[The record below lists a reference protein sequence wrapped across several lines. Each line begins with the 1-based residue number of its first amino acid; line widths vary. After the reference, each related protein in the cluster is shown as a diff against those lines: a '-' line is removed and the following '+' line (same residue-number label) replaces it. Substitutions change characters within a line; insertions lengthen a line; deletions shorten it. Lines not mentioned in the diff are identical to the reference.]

1 MRRRSAAEGR
11 RGYGHPVPADP
22 GGGLTSAEVAE
33 RVARGQVNVTDD
45 RSTRTL
51 GEILRANVL
60 TRFNAIVASLGAIV
74 VVFGDLRDALFALV
88 MVSNAVIGT
97 AQEWRSKRTLD
108 RLALVSTP
116 AVRVWRDGQPVDLAP
131 TDVVLDDL
139 FEVGAGDQVAV
150 DAEVVATGGM
160 SVDESLLTGEADAV
174 AKSAGDQLM
183 SGSFVVAGAGRA
195 RATAVG
201 DDAYAAR
208 LASEARRYHPPRS
221 ELARGIDR
229 ILQVVTWL
237 VVPVAALLFLSRW
250 VGEHESWRDSL
261 VGSVAGVVALV
272 PQGLVLLLSL
282 AQAVAVIRLGRNRV
296 LVQQLAAVETLARV
310 TVLATDK
317 TGTLTTGAVSLVD
330 VHPPTPGSPV
340 DERVANVLASMA
352 AADEHPNATMAAI
365 AAAYPEV
372 PGWTVDEHIPFDS
385 AHKFTAVAFGGEGV
399 WYVGA
404 PEVLVASDSAAMA
417 SVTTF
422 ADQGLRVLLL
432 AGAPTLAAAGE
443 LPAGLEPVAT
453 VVLADDI
460 RPDAAD
466 TIAYFRREN
475 VELKVISGDNPRT
488 VAAIAERCGVPVG
501 DRWVDARTLDDDE
514 AVGAAM
520 DDVAVFGRVTPHVK
534 RSLVRAAQAGRGRG
548 GDDRRRRER
557 HARAEGRRPRHRH
570 GVGHA
575 GRPVGGGVGA
585 ARRPLRHPAR
595 RGRRG
600 APRDRQHRACR
611 PPVRHQDGMG
621 GGARRADRGVHDQLP
636 DPAPPAHRGRCP
648 DDRHPRVRAQLPAQ
662 PRTGA
667 DRVPASR
674 PAVLAPGRRGDRRR
688 HLRRVRHRPL
698 LARGRVAG
706 VRRERRHAHPGDPR
720 PVDAVRVGPAARPG
734 PHAAPPRARRRLPSG
749 RSPFPSSPTSS
760 RSKCLPPTS
769 HSRSPPPLPW
779 RYQRSRSAFAP
790 SDRRSA
796 PGPAPTDAACSRG
809 VRIRSAPSRRA
820 PSGEHG
826 GR

>member
-1 MRRRSAAEGR
+1 MRRRSALEGR

-116 AVRVWRDGQPVDLAP
+116 AVRVWRDGQPVDVAP
-131 TDVVLDDL
+131 TEVVLDDV

-282 AQAVAVIRLGRNRV
+282 AQAVAVIRLGRNQV

-365 AAAYPEV
+365 AVAYPDV

-385 AHKFTAVAFGGEGV
+385 AHKFTAV
-399 WYVGA
+399 
-404 PEVLVASDSAAMA
+404 
-417 SVTTF
+417 
-422 ADQGLRVLLL
+422 
-432 AGAPTLAAAGE
+432 
-443 LPAGLEPVAT
+443 
-453 VVLADDI
+453 VV
-460 RPDAAD
+460 
-466 TIAYFRREN
+466 
-475 VELKVISGDNPRT
+475 
-488 VAAIAERCGVPVG
+488 
-501 DRWVDARTLDDDE
+501 
-514 AVGAAM
+514 
-520 DDVAVFGRVTPHVK
+520 
-534 RSLVRAAQAGRGRG
+534 
-548 GDDRRRRER
+548 
-557 HARAEGRRPRHRH
+557 RRPK
-570 GVGHA
+570 GCGTSA
-575 GRPVGGGVGA
+575 RPRCSWRPT
-585 ARRPLRHPAR
+585 ARRWPA
-595 RGRRG
+595 
-600 APRDRQHRACR
+600 
-611 PPVRHQDGMG
+611 
-621 GGARRADRGVHDQLP
+621 
-636 DPAPPAHRGRCP
+636 
-648 DDRHPRVRAQLPAQ
+648 
-662 PRTGA
+662 
-667 DRVPASR
+667 
-674 PAVLAPGRRGDRRR
+674 
-688 HLRRVRHRPL
+688 
-698 LARGRVAG
+698 
-706 VRRERRHAHPGDPR
+706 
-720 PVDAVRVGPAARPG
+720 
-734 PHAAPPRARRRLPSG
+734 
-749 RSPFPSSPTSS
+749 
-760 RSKCLPPTS
+760 
-769 HSRSPPPLPW
+769 
-779 RYQRSRSAFAP
+779 
-790 SDRRSA
+790 
-796 PGPAPTDAACSRG
+796 
-809 VRIRSAPSRRA
+809 
-820 PSGEHG
+820 
-826 GR
+826 

>member
-1 MRRRSAAEGR
+1 MAGPDGEFDAPTIGRRGR

-22 GGGLTSAEVAE
+22 GGGLTAAEVAE
-33 RVARGQVNVTDD
+33 RVARGQVNVTDGH
-45 RSTRTL
+45 STRTL

-88 MVSNAVIGT
+88 MVANAVIGT

-131 TDVVLDDL
+131 TDVVLDDV

-250 VGEHESWRDSL
+250 VGEDESWRDSL

-340 DERVANVLASMA
+340 DERVADVLASMA

-365 AAAYPEV
+365 AAAYPDV

-385 AHKFTAVAFGGEGV
+385 AHKFTAVAFGGKGV

-488 VAAIAERCGVPVG
+488 VAAIAERCGVPGG

-534 RSLVRAAQAGRGRG
+534 RSLVRAAQAGGAVVAMTGDGVNDTLALKDADLGIAMGSGTPAARSVAELVLL
-548 GDDRRRRER
+548 DDRF
-557 HARAEGRRPRHRH
+557 ATLPGVVAEGRRVIANIER
-570 GVGHA
+570 V
-575 GRPVGGGVGA
+575 
-585 ARRPLRHPAR
+585 ARLFVTKTAW
-595 RGRRG
+595 
-600 APRDRQHRACR
+600 A
-611 PPVRHQDGMG
+611 
-621 GGARRADRGVHDQLP
+621 
-636 DPAPPAHRGRCP
+636 
-648 DDRHPRVRAQLPAQ
+648 
-662 PRTGA
+662 
-667 DRVPASR
+667 
-674 PAVLAPGRRGDRRR
+674 AVLAVLTAVCTMSYPILPRQLTVVDALTIGIPGFVLSFQPSHEPARTGLPPSRPSVLDPGWRGDRRR
-688 HLRRVRHRPL
+688 HLRRVRPLPL
-698 LARGRVAG
+698 LARGCVAG

-720 PVDAVRVGPAARPG
+720 PVDALRVGPAARPR
-734 PHAAPPRARRRLPSG
+734 PHAAPRRARRRRRRGVHHSLRRRLLLARSASRRRRTHDRRHRCRGDTRDHG
-749 RSPFPSSPTSS
+749 R
-760 RSKCLPPTS
+760 
-769 HSRSPPPLPW
+769 HSRRW
-779 RYQRSRSAFAP
+779 TG
-790 SDRRSA
+790 DRRPGRADRSA
-796 PGPAPTDAACSRG
+796 PPDAVTLRRG
-809 VRIRSAPSRRA
+809 STR
-820 PSGEHG
+820 